1 MNALPHAQLD
11 PELQTTVNY
20 CDESVQMVL
29 AAAGD
34 IHHDQSDAQIHA
46 FALYGTIVELF
57 SACLGLARLGEP
69 TAIPAILRSMY
80 EAHVDLDNLVADA
93 GYVEHIIA
101 AGLDQT
107 IKIMEAQSLHAL
119 KDDRKADYD
128 ELRAKLADLNCR
140 GRGPLKIWKRCQ
152 RVGRLE
158 EYNSLYALF
167 CMDTHNN
174 GAALAERHLSENAE
188 GNVMISFFGPYDPW
202 AIIRR
207 LDLGVQF
214 LLNSARYI
222 HGAFRVPAPQIEELA
237 TRLDQLKAQRAQ
249 RHAPAP

>member
-1 MNALPHAQLD
+1 
-11 PELQTTVNY
+11 
-20 CDESVQMVL
+20 
-29 AAAGD
+29 
-34 IHHDQSDAQIHA
+34 
-46 FALYGTIVELF
+46 
-57 SACLGLARLGEP
+57 
-69 TAIPAILRSMY
+69 
-80 EAHVDLDNLVADA
+80 
-93 GYVEHIIA
+93 VEHIIA

-107 IKIMEAQSLHAL
+107 IKVMEAQSLRAL
-119 KDDRKADYD
+119 KDDRKSDYD

-140 GRGPLKIWKRCQ
+140 GRGPLKIWERCQ

-188 GNVMISFFGPYDPW
+188 GNVMIAFFGPYDPC

-207 LDLGVQF
+207 LYLGVQF
-214 LLNSARYI
+214 LLSSARYI

-237 TRLDQLKAQRAQ
+237 TRLDQLKAERAQ
-249 RHAPAP
+249 RQAQAP